1 MNNNSQPRHALKK
14 PMVAS
19 SALLALGLLTA
30 CGGNGAAAPAAS
42 TSAQADAEVQALLP
56 EELKKGGTIE
66 IAVDSAYPPMDFM
79 QGDKMVGIEP
89 EMWTAA
95 GELMGLQVK
104 PTTVAFD
111 AIVPALQSQRY
122 QASFAGFWIT
132 EERTKAVDMVSFF
145 QSGSQYLVRT
155 DDSKGPIDSFADL
168 CGRSVALQSGSYEM
182 TYAEDA
188 GKECEAAGKPAVEI
202 QGYKTQ
208 DQATLAVTS
217 GRADTTGMGAVVAG
231 YVAQQSNG
239 KLKTAGKVF
248 HNVEGGIALP
258 KGSKLSAAFQKAFT
272 KLMGNGKYDEIFA
285 KWGLESAKITES
297 KAHTS

>member
-1 MNNNSQPRHALKK
+1 MNAKSQPRHAMKK
-14 PMVAS
+14 PTAAA
-19 SALLALGLLTA
+19 SALVAIGLLSA
-30 CGGNGAAAPAAS
+30 CGTGAAAPAA
-42 TSAQADAEVQALLP
+42 TSAGKADAEVQALLP

-79 QGDKMVGIEP
+79 EGDKMVGIEP
-89 EMWTAA
+89 EIWSAA
-95 GELMGLQVK
+95 GELMGVTVK

-145 QSGSQYLVRT
+145 QSGSQYLVRG
-155 DDSKGPIDSFADL
+155 DDSKAPINSFSDL

-188 GKECEAAGKPAVEI
+188 GKECTAAGKPAVEI

-217 GRADTTGMGAVVAG
+217 GRADATGMGAEVAG
-231 YVAQQSNG
+231 YVAQQSKG
-239 KLKTAGKVF
+239 KLKTAGNVF
-248 HNVEGGIALP
+248 HTVEGGIALP
-258 KGSKLSAAFQKAFT
+258 KDGKLSAAFQAAFN
-272 KLMGNGKYDEIFA
+272 KLISSGKYAEIFA
-285 KWGLESAKITES
+285 KWGLDSAKITES

>member
-1 MNNNSQPRHALKK
+1 MKATTQPRHALKK
-14 PMVAS
+14 PMAAA
-19 SALLALGLLTA
+19 SALLSVALLSA
-30 CGGNGAAAPAAS
+30 CGNGAAAPAA
-42 TSAQADAEVQALLP
+42 TSEAKANAEVQALLP
-56 EELKKGGTIE
+56 EELKKGGTVE

-79 QGDKMVGIEP
+79 EGDKMVGIEP
-89 EMWTAA
+89 EIWTAA
-95 GELMGLQVK
+95 GELMGVTIK

-145 QSGSQYLVRT
+145 QSGSQYLVRG
-155 DDSKGPIDSFADL
+155 DDNKGAIDSFADL

-188 GKECEAAGKPAVEI
+188 GKECENAGKPAVQI

-217 GRADTTGMGAVVAG
+217 GRADATGMGAEVAG
-231 YVAQQSNG
+231 YVAQQSKG
-239 KLKTAGKVF
+239 KLKTAGQVF
-248 HNVEGGIALP
+248 HTVEGGIALP
-258 KGSKLSAAFQKAFT
+258 KGSKLSAAFQAAFN
-272 KLMGNGKYDEIFA
+272 KLIADGKYNEIFA
-285 KWGLESAKITES
+285 KWGLDSAKIAES

>member
-1 MNNNSQPRHALKK
+1 MKVMSQPRHALKK
-14 PMVAS
+14 PMAAA
-19 SALLALGLLTA
+19 SALLAVSLLSA
-30 CGGNGAAAPAAS
+30 CGNGAAAPAA
-42 TSAQADAEVQALLP
+42 TSDVRANAEVQALLP
-56 EELKKGGTIE
+56 EELRKGGTVE

-79 QGDKMVGIEP
+79 EGEKMVGIEP
-89 EMWTAA
+89 EIWAAA
-95 GELMGLQVK
+95 GELMGVTVK

-145 QSGSQYLVRT
+145 QSGSQYLVRG
-155 DDSKGPIDSFADL
+155 DDSKGAIDSFADL

-188 GKECEAAGKPAVEI
+188 GKECESAGKPAVQI

-217 GRADTTGMGAVVAG
+217 GRADATGMGAEVAG
-231 YVAQQSNG
+231 YVAQQSKG

-248 HNVEGGIALP
+248 HTVEGGIALP
-258 KGSKLSAAFQKAFT
+258 KGSKLSAAFQAVFN
-272 KLMGNGKYDEIFA
+272 KLIADGKYNEIFA

>member
-1 MNNNSQPRHALKK
+1 MKATTQPRHALKQ
-14 PMVAS
+14 PMAAA
-19 SALLALGLLTA
+19 SALLALGLLSA
-30 CGGNGAAAPAAS
+30 CGNGAAAPAA
-42 TSAQADAEVQALLP
+42 APEAKADAEIQALLP
-56 EELKKGGTIE
+56 EELKNGGTIE

-79 QGDKMVGIEP
+79 EGDKMVGIEP
-89 EMWTAA
+89 EIWAAA
-95 GELMGLQVK
+95 GDLMGVTVK

-132 EERTKAVDMVSFF
+132 DERTKAVDMVSFF
-145 QSGSQYLVRT
+145 QSGSQYLVRS
-155 DDSKGPIDSFADL
+155 DDTKGPVNSFSDL

-188 GKECEAAGKPAVEI
+188 GKECAAAGKPAVNI

-217 GRADTTGMGAVVAG
+217 GRADATGMGAEVAG
-231 YVAQQSNG
+231 YIAQQSKG
-239 KLKTAGKVF
+239 KLKTAGNVF
-248 HNVEGGIALP
+248 HTVEGGIALP
-258 KGSKLSAAFQKAFT
+258 KGSKLSTAFQAAFN
-272 KLMGNGKYDEIFA
+272 KLISNGKYNEIFA
-285 KWGLESAKITES
+285 KWGLDSAKITES